1 MAALND
7 EEVMDDLRS
16 RDGGRVTVDRP
27 TYDEQHFE
35 ESFPPLERHRLQV
48 FSSELGNVMLLHHAL
63 RK

>member
-7 EEVMDDLRS
+7 EEVMDDVRPR

-35 ESFPPLERHRLQV
+35 ESFPPMERQRLQV
-48 FSSELGNVMLLHHAL
+48 F
-63 RK
+63 